1 MFWINGQLK
10 QQLPLTDRAC
20 QFGDGFFTTASLL
33 DGKISF
39 LTLHIERITE
49 AAERLL
55 FDRLDIEALRQ
66 EMLIAAATGGSG
78 FIKAIISRGSGNRG
92 YSFSN
97 CGAPVRIIEHGY
109 TPSHYATWRSN
120 GIRLTLNPVRLARNP
135 LLAGIKHLNRLEQV
149 LIQAHLEQEGGDEA
163 LVLDTDGNLVECCS
177 ANLFW
182 RYGRQV
188 FTPVLS
194 YAGVAGIM
202 RRRVLGLLPKLGYLC
217 EEVTTGPDAL
227 KQADEV
233 IITNALLPIAPVNSI
248 GSYCY
253 YERTLFNL
261 LSPQCQC

>member
-10 QQLPLTDRAC
+10 QELPLIDRAC
-20 QFGDGFFTTASLL
+20 QFGDGFFTTARLL

-39 LTLHIERITE
+39 LTLHIERMIL

-55 FDRLDIEALRQ
+55 FEKLDIEILRQ
-66 EMLIAAATGGSG
+66 EMLTAAATGGSG
-78 FIKAIISRGSGNRG
+78 FIKVIISRGSGNRG
-92 YSFSN
+92 YSFSS

-109 TPSHYATWRSN
+109 APSHYTTWRKN
-120 GIRLTLNPVRLARNP
+120 GIRLTLNPVRLARNA

-149 LIQAHLEQEGGDEA
+149 LIQAHLERDGADEA

-182 RYGRQV
+182 RCGRKV

-202 RRRVLGLLPKLGYLC
+202 RRRVLALLPKLGYLC
-217 EEVTTGPDAL
+217 KEVTTGPDAL

-233 IITNALLPIAPVNSI
+233 IITNALLSIAPVNSI
-248 GSYCY
+248 GSCCY
-253 YERTLFNL
+253 YDRTLFHL
-261 LSPQCQC
+261 LSPQC